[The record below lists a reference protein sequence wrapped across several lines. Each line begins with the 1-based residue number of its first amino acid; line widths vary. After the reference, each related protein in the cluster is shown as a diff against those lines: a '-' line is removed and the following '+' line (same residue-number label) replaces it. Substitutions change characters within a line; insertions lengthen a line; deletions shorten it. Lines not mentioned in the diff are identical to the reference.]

1 MRSNNYDGS
10 DIIHIGIFAQQ
21 IACQVPAEFKPMSV
35 VAVESEGDCLFH
47 ALAYFDSLDGWA
59 LRMTVADF
67 MEAEA
72 VNQRGFEAE
81 WLCTAGQLRAQHW
94 GSAFAIMGYS
104 LMTTTRVVVHTLTDE
119 ADIAAAVAE
128 ASHPALHGEAAARVV
143 HILHRT
149 DLDHY
154 DALVEVTQ
162 GTSGPP
168 APLVEFSSL
177 FAPVAAYTRAY
188 IAGWTTSSEHDE
200 TAVTEVEKQ
209 ELLRLAGWLLQLLC
223 VPQPETRQFRIALR
237 ARQAML
243 RQHFAGRLL
252 PWPWS
257 FVIYGM
263 IL

>member
-1 MRSNNYDGS
+1 MG
-10 DIIHIGIFAQQ
+10 
-21 IACQVPAEFKPMSV
+21 V
-35 VAVESEGDCLFH
+35 VAVEGEGECLFH

-59 LRMTVADF
+59 LQMTVADF

-94 GSAFAIMGYS
+94 GSACAIMGYS
-104 LMTTTRVVVHTLTDE
+104 LMANTRVVVHTL
-119 ADIAAAVAE
+119 ADQVGIAAAVEE
-128 ASHPALHGEAAARVV
+128 ASHPVVHGEAAARVV
-143 HILHRT
+143 HVLYNINM
-149 DLDHY
+149 DHY
-154 DALVEVTQ
+154 DALVEVAQGRGASEPPTQ
-162 GTSGPP
+162 PTEAPP
-168 APLVEFSSL
+168 VEFSSL

-188 IAGWTTSSEHDE
+188 IARWTASSEHDE
-200 TAVTEVEKQ
+200 TAVTEVEEQ

-223 VPQPETRQFRIALR
+223 VPQPETRQLRTALR
-237 ARQAML
+237 AWQTML
-243 RQHFAGRLL
+243 RQHFGGRLL